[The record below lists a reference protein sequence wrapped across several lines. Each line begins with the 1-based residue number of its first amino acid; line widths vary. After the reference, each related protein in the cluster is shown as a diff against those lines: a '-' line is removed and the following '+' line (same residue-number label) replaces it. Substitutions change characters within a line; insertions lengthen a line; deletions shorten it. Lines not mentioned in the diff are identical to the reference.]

1 MKKYLDIERCKQ
13 KYAETFN
20 VGEDIVIQEKI
31 DGSNASIRYDEESGT
46 LKAFSRRLE
55 LNADNTLNGFW
66 DYVQTLNLDTFK
78 EILGSRYIVFG
89 EWMGAKHAIK
99 YPENVYGKFWMF
111 DVWDTQTEQ
120 YLPYEET
127 RSFYDKLIA
136 CGNEGNKFN
145 FVPVFYIGK
154 FESWEKTSELVG
166 RTEVGAEPAGEGI
179 ILKRQDYLDSKSSRL
194 PFYVKIVSE
203 QFSEV
208 HKSKKQKAIDPDK
221 MAVRAAEM
229 EKVATIVTPQR
240 IEKMMFKLIDEQ
252 IFPQDW
258 DEKNMKDISRVLPKR
273 IWEDIVKEEP
283 ETIQQCKNASK
294 IASQLVMKHIRTLL
308 NKKS

>member
-13 KYAETFN
+13 KYDETFN
-20 VGEDIVIQEKI
+20 VGEDIVVQEKI

-136 CGNEGNKFN
+136 CGNEENKFN

-166 RTEVGAEPAGEGI
+166 RTEVGAEPTGEGI
-179 ILKRQDYLDSKSSRL
+179 VIKRQNCLDSKSSRL

-208 HKSKKQKAIDPDK
+208 HKSKKQKAIDPEAIAK
-221 MAVRAAEM
+221 KEANLALA
-229 EKVATIVTPQR
+229 ATIVTPQR
-240 IEKMMFKLIDEQ
+240 VQKMIYKFIEDGLL
-252 IFPQDW
+252 PQDW
-258 DEKNMKDISRVLPKR
+258 DEHNLRDVSKILPNA
-273 IWEDIVKEEP
+273 IYQDCVKEEN
-283 ETIQQCKNASK
+283 ETVQQVEDFGKVAAKLSMSIVRDLIK
-294 IASQLVMKHIRTLL
+294 
-308 NKKS
+308 

>member
-55 LNADNTLNGFW
+55 LSADNTLNGFW
-66 DYVQTLNLDTFK
+66 DYVQTLNFDTFK

-127 RSFYDKLIA
+127 RGFYDKLIA
-136 CGNEGNKFN
+136 CGNEENKFN

-166 RTEVGAEPAGEGI
+166 RTEVGAEPTGEGI
-179 ILKRQDYLDSKSSRL
+179 VIKRQNCLDSKSSRL

-208 HKSKKQKAIDPDK
+208 HKSKKQKAIDPEAIAK
-221 MAVRAAEM
+221 KEANLALA
-229 EKVATIVTPQR
+229 ATIVTPQR
-240 IEKMMFKLIDEQ
+240 VQKMIYKFIEDGLL
-252 IFPQDW
+252 PQDW
-258 DEKNMKDISRVLPKR
+258 DEHNLKDISKILPNAIYK
-273 IWEDIVKEEP
+273 DCVKEEN
-283 ETIQQCKNASK
+283 ETVQQVEDFGKVAAKLSMSIVRDLIK
-294 IASQLVMKHIRTLL
+294 
-308 NKKS
+308 

>member
-136 CGNEGNKFN
+136 CGNERNKFN

-166 RTEVGAEPAGEGI
+166 RTEVGAEPSGEGI
-179 ILKRQDYLDSKSSRL
+179 VIKRQNCLDSKSSRL

-208 HKSKKQKAIDPDK
+208 HKSKKQKAIDPEAIAK
-221 MAVRAAEM
+221 KEANLALA
-229 EKVATIVTPQR
+229 ATIVTPQR
-240 IEKMMFKLIDEQ
+240 VQKMIYKFIEDGLL
-252 IFPQDW
+252 PQDW
-258 DEKNMKDISRVLPKR
+258 DEHNLKDISKILPR
-273 IWEDIVKEEP
+273 AIWEDCIKEENETVQQVEDFGKVAAKLSMSIVKDL
-283 ETIQQCKNASK
+283 IK
-294 IASQLVMKHIRTLL
+294 
-308 NKKS
+308 

>member
-13 KYAETFN
+13 KYAETFS

-136 CGNEGNKFN
+136 CGNEDNKFN

-166 RTEVGAEPAGEGI
+166 RTEVGAEPTGEGI
-179 ILKRQDYLDSKSSRL
+179 VIKRQNCLDSKSSRL

-208 HKSKKQKAIDPDK
+208 HKSKKQKVIDPEAIAK
-221 MAVRAAEM
+221 KEANLALA
-229 EKVATIVTPQR
+229 ATIVTPQR
-240 IEKMMFKLIDEQ
+240 VQKMIYKFIEDGLL
-252 IFPQDW
+252 PQDW
-258 DEKNMKDISRVLPKR
+258 DEHNLKDISKILPNAIYR
-273 IWEDIVKEEP
+273 DCVKEEN
-283 ETIQQCKNASK
+283 ETVQQVEDFGKVAAKLSMSIVRDLIK
-294 IASQLVMKHIRTLL
+294 
-308 NKKS
+308 

>member
-111 DVWDTQTEQ
+111 DVWDAQTEQ

-154 FESWEKTSELVG
+154 FESWEKISELVG
-166 RTEVGAEPAGEGI
+166 RTEVGAEPSGEGI
-179 ILKRQDYLDSKSSRL
+179 VIKRQNCLDSKSSRL

-208 HKSKKQKAIDPDK
+208 HKSKKQKVIDPEAIAK
-221 MAVRAAEM
+221 KEANLALA
-229 EKVATIVTPQR
+229 ATIVTPQR
-240 IEKMMFKLIDEQ
+240 VQKMIYKFIEDGLL
-252 IFPQDW
+252 PQDW
-258 DEKNMKDISRVLPKR
+258 DEHNLKDISKILPNAIYK
-273 IWEDIVKEEP
+273 DCVKEEN
-283 ETIQQCKNASK
+283 ETVQQVEDFGKVAAKLSMSIVK
-294 IASQLVMKHIRTLL
+294 DLIK
-308 NKKS
+308 

>member
-20 VGEDIVIQEKI
+20 VGENIVIQEKI
-31 DGSNASIRYDEESGT
+31 DGSNASICYDEESGT

-55 LNADNTLNGFW
+55 LNSENTLNGFW
-66 DYVQTLNLDTFK
+66 DYVQSLSVARFK
-78 EILGSRYIVFG
+78 EVLGSRYIIFG

-99 YPENVYGKFWMF
+99 YPEDVYGKFWMF

-127 RSFYDKLIA
+127 RGFYERLLGYDN
-136 CGNEGNKFN
+136 GQNKFK

-154 FESWEKTSELVG
+154 FESWGKAMELIG
-166 RTEVGAEPAGEGI
+166 KTEVGAEPAGEGI
-179 ILKRQDYLDSKSSRL
+179 ILKRQDCLDSKSSRL

-208 HKSKKQKAIDPDK
+208 HKSRKQKAIDP
-221 MAVRAAEM
+221 AAIAKKEANIALA
-229 EKVATIVTPQR
+229 ATIVTPQR
-240 IEKMMFKLIDEQ
+240 VQKMLYKFIEDGLL
-252 IFPQDW
+252 PQDW
-258 DEKNMKDISRVLPKR
+258 DEHNLKDVSKILPVA
-273 IWEDIVKEEP
+273 IYEDCVKEES
-283 ETIQQCKNASK
+283 ETVQQVEDFGKVAAKLSMSIVRDLIK
-294 IASQLVMKHIRTLL
+294 
-308 NKKS
+308 

>member
-111 DVWDTQTEQ
+111 DVWDTQAEQ

-136 CGNEGNKFN
+136 CGNEENKFN

-154 FESWEKTSELVG
+154 FESWEKILELVG
-166 RTEVGAEPAGEGI
+166 RTEVGAEQAGEGI
-179 ILKRQDYLDSKSSRL
+179 IIKRQNCLDSKSSRL

-208 HKSKKQKAIDPDK
+208 HKLKKQKAIDPEVVAK
-221 MAVRAAEM
+221 KEANLALA
-229 EKVATIVTPQR
+229 ATIVTPQR
-240 IEKMMFKLIDEQ
+240 VQKMIYKFIEDGLL
-252 IFPQDW
+252 PQDW
-258 DEKNMKDISRVLPKR
+258 DEHNLKDISKILPR
-273 IWEDIVKEEP
+273 AIYQDCVKEEN
-283 ETIQQCKNASK
+283 ETVQQVEDFGKVAAKLSMSIVK
-294 IASQLVMKHIRTLL
+294 DLIK
-308 NKKS
+308 

>member
-55 LNADNTLNGFW
+55 LSADNTLNGFW

-136 CGNEGNKFN
+136 CGNEDNKFN

-166 RTEVGAEPAGEGI
+166 RTEVGAEPTGEGI
-179 ILKRQDYLDSKSSRL
+179 VIKRQNCLDSKSSRL

-208 HKSKKQKAIDPDK
+208 HKSKKQRVIDPEAIAK
-221 MAVRAAEM
+221 KEANLALA
-229 EKVATIVTPQR
+229 ATIVTPQR
-240 IEKMMFKLIDEQ
+240 VQKMLYKFIEDGLL
-252 IFPQDW
+252 PQDW
-258 DEKNMKDISRVLPKR
+258 DEHNLKDISKILPNAIYR
-273 IWEDIVKEEP
+273 DCIKEEN
-283 ETIQQCKNASK
+283 ETVQQVEDFGKVAAKLSMSIVRDLIK
-294 IASQLVMKHIRTLL
+294 
-308 NKKS
+308 

>member
-20 VGEDIVIQEKI
+20 VGENIVIQEKI
-31 DGSNASIRYDEESGT
+31 DGSNASIRYDKESGT

-55 LNADNTLNGFW
+55 LNSENTLNGFW
-66 DYVQTLNLDTFK
+66 DYVQSLNTIAFK
-78 EILGSRYIVFG
+78 EVLGSRYIVFG

-99 YPENVYGKFWMF
+99 YPEDVYGKFWMF

-127 RSFYDKLIA
+127 RAFYGRLIA
-136 CGNEGNKFN
+136 CGNKEKKFN

-154 FESWEKTSELVG
+154 FESWEKTMELVG
-166 RTEVGAEPAGEGI
+166 KTEVGAEPSGEGI
-179 ILKRQDYLDSKSSRL
+179 VIKRQDCLDSKSSRL

-208 HKSKKQKAIDPDK
+208 HKSRKQKTIDP
-221 MAVRAAEM
+221 AAIAKKEANIALA
-229 EKVATIVTPQR
+229 ATIVTQQRVQKMLYKFIEDGLLPQN
-240 IEKMMFKLIDEQ
+240 
-252 IFPQDW
+252 W
-258 DEKNMKDISRVLPKR
+258 DEHNLKDISKILPNAIYR
-273 IWEDIVKEEP
+273 DCVKEES
-283 ETIQQCKNASK
+283 ETVQQIEDFGKVAAKLSMSIVRDLIK
-294 IASQLVMKHIRTLL
+294 
-308 NKKS
+308 

>member
-111 DVWDTQTEQ
+111 ELWDTQTEQ

-136 CGNEGNKFN
+136 CGNEDNKFN

-166 RTEVGAEPAGEGI
+166 RTEVGAEPTGEGI
-179 ILKRQDYLDSKSSRL
+179 VIKRQNYLDSKSSRL

-208 HKSKKQKAIDPDK
+208 HKSKKQKAIDPEAIAK
-221 MAVRAAEM
+221 KEANLALA
-229 EKVATIVTPQR
+229 ATIVTPQR
-240 IEKMMFKLIDEQ
+240 VQKMIYKFIEDGLL
-252 IFPQDW
+252 PQDW
-258 DEKNMKDISRVLPKR
+258 DEHNLKDISKILPNAIYR
-273 IWEDIVKEEP
+273 DCVKEEN
-283 ETIQQCKNASK
+283 ETVQQVEDFGKVAAKLSMSIVRDLIK
-294 IASQLVMKHIRTLL
+294 
-308 NKKS
+308 

>member
-55 LNADNTLNGFW
+55 LSADNTLNGFW

-166 RTEVGAEPAGEGI
+166 RTEVGAEPTGEGI
-179 ILKRQDYLDSKSSRL
+179 VIKRQNCLDSKSSRL

-208 HKSKKQKAIDPDK
+208 HKSKKQKAIDPETIAK
-221 MAVRAAEM
+221 KEANLALA
-229 EKVATIVTPQR
+229 ATIVTPQR
-240 IEKMMFKLIDEQ
+240 IQKMLYKFIEDGLL
-252 IFPQDW
+252 PQDW
-258 DEKNMKDISRVLPKR
+258 DEHNLKDISKILPNAIYK
-273 IWEDIVKEEP
+273 DCVKEEN
-283 ETIQQCKNASK
+283 ETVQQVEDFGKVAAKLSMSIVRDLIK
-294 IASQLVMKHIRTLL
+294 
-308 NKKS
+308 

>member
-78 EILGSRYIVFG
+78 EILSSRYIVFG

-136 CGNEGNKFN
+136 CGNEENKFN

-166 RTEVGAEPAGEGI
+166 RTEVGAEPTGEGI
-179 ILKRQDYLDSKSSRL
+179 VIKRQNCLDSKSSRL

-208 HKSKKQKAIDPDK
+208 HKSKKQKAIDPEAIAK
-221 MAVRAAEM
+221 KEANLALA
-229 EKVATIVTPQR
+229 ATIVTPQR
-240 IEKMMFKLIDEQ
+240 VQKMIYKFIEDGLL
-252 IFPQDW
+252 PQDW
-258 DEKNMKDISRVLPKR
+258 DEHNLKDISKILPNAIYK
-273 IWEDIVKEEP
+273 DCVKEEN
-283 ETIQQCKNASK
+283 ETVQQVEDFGKVAAKLSMSIVRDLIK
-294 IASQLVMKHIRTLL
+294 
-308 NKKS
+308 

>member
-166 RTEVGAEPAGEGI
+166 KTEVGAEPSGEGI
-179 ILKRQDYLDSKSSRL
+179 VIKRQNCLDSKSSRL

-208 HKSKKQKAIDPDK
+208 HKSKKQKAIDPEAIAK
-221 MAVRAAEM
+221 KEANLALA
-229 EKVATIVTPQR
+229 ATIVTPQR
-240 IEKMMFKLIDEQ
+240 VQKMIYKFIEDGLL
-252 IFPQDW
+252 PQDW
-258 DEKNMKDISRVLPKR
+258 DEHNLKDISKILPR
-273 IWEDIVKEEP
+273 AIWEDCVKEES
-283 ETIQQCKNASK
+283 ETVQQVEDFGKVAAKLSMSIVRDLIK
-294 IASQLVMKHIRTLL
+294 
-308 NKKS
+308 

>member
-55 LNADNTLNGFW
+55 LSADNTLNGFW
-66 DYVQTLNLDTFK
+66 DYVQTLNLNTFK

-136 CGNEGNKFN
+136 CGNEDNKFN

-166 RTEVGAEPAGEGI
+166 RTEVGAEPTGEGI
-179 ILKRQDYLDSKSSRL
+179 VIKRQNCLDSKSSRL

-208 HKSKKQKAIDPDK
+208 HKSKKQKAIDPEAIAK
-221 MAVRAAEM
+221 KEANLALA
-229 EKVATIVTPQR
+229 ATIVTPQR
-240 IEKMMFKLIDEQ
+240 VQKMLYKFIEDGLL
-252 IFPQDW
+252 PQDW
-258 DEKNMKDISRVLPKR
+258 DEHNLKDISKILPNAIYR
-273 IWEDIVKEEP
+273 DCVKEES
-283 ETIQQCKNASK
+283 ETVQQVEDFGKVAAKLSMSIVRDLIK
-294 IASQLVMKHIRTLL
+294 
-308 NKKS
+308 

>member
-111 DVWDTQTEQ
+111 DIWDTQTEQ
-120 YLPYEET
+120 YLPYKET

-136 CGNEGNKFN
+136 CDDEENKFN

-166 RTEVGAEPAGEGI
+166 RTEVGAEPTGEGI
-179 ILKRQDYLDSKSSRL
+179 VIKRQNCLDSKSSRL

-208 HKSKKQKAIDPDK
+208 HKSKKQKAIDPEAIAK
-221 MAVRAAEM
+221 KEANLALA
-229 EKVATIVTPQR
+229 ATIVTPQR
-240 IEKMMFKLIDEQ
+240 VQKMIYKFIEDGLL
-252 IFPQDW
+252 PQDW
-258 DEKNMKDISRVLPKR
+258 DEHNLKDISKILPNAIYK
-273 IWEDIVKEEP
+273 DCVKEEN
-283 ETIQQCKNASK
+283 ETVQQVEDFGKVAAKLSMSIVRDLIK
-294 IASQLVMKHIRTLL
+294 
-308 NKKS
+308 

>member
-55 LNADNTLNGFW
+55 LSADNTLNGFW

-111 DVWDTQTEQ
+111 DVWDAQTEQ

-136 CGNEGNKFN
+136 CGNEDNKFN

-166 RTEVGAEPAGEGI
+166 RTEVGAEPTGEGI
-179 ILKRQDYLDSKSSRL
+179 VIKRQNCLDSKSSRL

-208 HKSKKQKAIDPDK
+208 HKSKKQKAIDPEAIAK
-221 MAVRAAEM
+221 KEANLALA
-229 EKVATIVTPQR
+229 ATIVTPQR
-240 IEKMMFKLIDEQ
+240 VQKMIYKFIEDGLL
-252 IFPQDW
+252 PQDW
-258 DEKNMKDISRVLPKR
+258 DEHNLKDISKILPNAIYR
-273 IWEDIVKEEP
+273 DCVKEEN
-283 ETIQQCKNASK
+283 ETVQQVEDFGKVAAKLSMSIVRDLIK
-294 IASQLVMKHIRTLL
+294 
-308 NKKS
+308 

>member
-78 EILGSRYIVFG
+78 EILGSRYIIFG

-166 RTEVGAEPAGEGI
+166 RTEVGAEPTGEGI
-179 ILKRQDYLDSKSSRL
+179 VIKRQNCLDSKSSRL

-208 HKSKKQKAIDPDK
+208 HKSKKQKAIDPEAIAK
-221 MAVRAAEM
+221 KEANLALA
-229 EKVATIVTPQR
+229 ATIVTPQR
-240 IEKMMFKLIDEQ
+240 VQKMIYKFIEDGLL
-252 IFPQDW
+252 PQDW
-258 DEKNMKDISRVLPKR
+258 DEHNLKDISKILPNAIYR
-273 IWEDIVKEEP
+273 DCVKEES
-283 ETIQQCKNASK
+283 ETVQQVEDFGKVAAKLSMSIVRDLIK
-294 IASQLVMKHIRTLL
+294 
-308 NKKS
+308 

>member
-55 LNADNTLNGFW
+55 LSADNTLNGFW

-136 CGNEGNKFN
+136 CGNEENKFN

-154 FESWEKTSELVG
+154 FESWEKTLELVG

-179 ILKRQDYLDSKSSRL
+179 ILKRQNCLDSKSSRL

-208 HKSKKQKAIDPDK
+208 HKSKKQKAIDPEAIAK
-221 MAVRAAEM
+221 KEANIALA
-229 EKVATIVTPQR
+229 ATIVTPQR
-240 IEKMMFKLIDEQ
+240 VQKMIYKFIEDGLL
-252 IFPQDW
+252 PQDW
-258 DEKNMKDISRVLPKR
+258 DEHNLKDISKILPR
-273 IWEDIVKEEP
+273 AIWEDCIKEEN
-283 ETIQQCKNASK
+283 ETVQQVEDFGK
-294 IASQLVMKHIRTLL
+294 IAAKLSMSIVRDLIK
-308 NKKS
+308 

>member
-55 LNADNTLNGFW
+55 LSADNTLNGFW
-66 DYVQTLNLDTFK
+66 DYVQTLNLNTFK

-136 CGNEGNKFN
+136 CGNEENKFN

-154 FESWEKTSELVG
+154 FKSWEKTSELVG
-166 RTEVGAEPAGEGI
+166 RTEVGAEPSGEGI
-179 ILKRQDYLDSKSSRL
+179 VIKRQNCLDSKSSRL

-208 HKSKKQKAIDPDK
+208 HKSKKQKAIDPEAIAK
-221 MAVRAAEM
+221 KEENLALA
-229 EKVATIVTPQR
+229 ATIVTPQR
-240 IEKMMFKLIDEQ
+240 IQKMIYKFIEDGLL
-252 IFPQDW
+252 PQDW
-258 DEKNMKDISRVLPKR
+258 DEHNLKDISKILPNAIYK
-273 IWEDIVKEEP
+273 DCVKEEN
-283 ETIQQCKNASK
+283 ETVQQVEDFGKVAAKLSMSIVRDLIK
-294 IASQLVMKHIRTLL
+294 
-308 NKKS
+308 

>member
-46 LKAFSRRLE
+46 LKSFSRRLE
-55 LNADNTLNGFW
+55 LSADNTLNGFW

-136 CGNEGNKFN
+136 CGNEENKFN

-154 FESWEKTSELVG
+154 FESWEKTLELVG
-166 RTEVGAEPAGEGI
+166 RTEVGAEPTGEGI
-179 ILKRQDYLDSKSSRL
+179 VIKRQNCLDSKSSRL

-208 HKSKKQKAIDPDK
+208 HKSKKQKAIDPEAIAK
-221 MAVRAAEM
+221 KEANLALA
-229 EKVATIVTPQR
+229 ATIVTPQR
-240 IEKMMFKLIDEQ
+240 VQKMIYKFIEDGLL
-252 IFPQDW
+252 PQDW
-258 DEKNMKDISRVLPKR
+258 DEHNLKDISKILPNAIYK
-273 IWEDIVKEEP
+273 DCVKEEN
-283 ETIQQCKNASK
+283 ETVQQVEDFGKVAAKLSMSIVRDLIK
-294 IASQLVMKHIRTLL
+294 
-308 NKKS
+308 

>member
-66 DYVQTLNLDTFK
+66 DYVQTLNLDIFK
-78 EILGSRYIVFG
+78 KILGSRYIVFG

-111 DVWDTQTEQ
+111 DIWDTQTEQ

-136 CGNEGNKFN
+136 CGNEDNKFN

-166 RTEVGAEPAGEGI
+166 RTEVGAEPTGEGI
-179 ILKRQDYLDSKSSRL
+179 VIKRQNYLDSKSSRL

-208 HKSKKQKAIDPDK
+208 HKSKKQKAIDPEAIAK
-221 MAVRAAEM
+221 KEANLALA
-229 EKVATIVTPQR
+229 ATIVTPQR
-240 IEKMMFKLIDEQ
+240 VQKMIYKFIEDGLL
-252 IFPQDW
+252 PQDW
-258 DEKNMKDISRVLPKR
+258 DEHNLKDISKILPNAIYK
-273 IWEDIVKEEP
+273 DCVKEEN
-283 ETIQQCKNASK
+283 ETVQQVEDFGKVAAKLSMSIVRDLIK
-294 IASQLVMKHIRTLL
+294 
-308 NKKS
+308 

>member
-55 LNADNTLNGFW
+55 LSADNTLNGFW

-127 RSFYDKLIA
+127 RNFYDKLIA
-136 CGNEGNKFN
+136 CGNEDNKFN

-166 RTEVGAEPAGEGI
+166 RTEVGAEPTGEGI
-179 ILKRQDYLDSKSSRL
+179 VIKRQNCLDSKSSRL

-208 HKSKKQKAIDPDK
+208 HKSKKQKAIDPEAIAK
-221 MAVRAAEM
+221 KEANLALA
-229 EKVATIVTPQR
+229 ATIVTPQR
-240 IEKMMFKLIDEQ
+240 VQKMIYKFIEDGLL
-252 IFPQDW
+252 PQDW
-258 DEKNMKDISRVLPKR
+258 DEHNLKDISKILPNAIYK
-273 IWEDIVKEEP
+273 DCVKEEN
-283 ETIQQCKNASK
+283 ETVQQVEDFGKVAAKLSMSIVRDLIK
-294 IASQLVMKHIRTLL
+294 
-308 NKKS
+308 

>member
-1 MKKYLDIERCKQ
+1 MKKYVDIERCKQ

-55 LNADNTLNGFW
+55 LSADNTLNGFW

-136 CGNEGNKFN
+136 CGNEDNKFN

-166 RTEVGAEPAGEGI
+166 RTEVGAEPTGEGI
-179 ILKRQDYLDSKSSRL
+179 VIKRQNCLDSKSSRL

-208 HKSKKQKAIDPDK
+208 HKSKKQRVIDPEAIAK
-221 MAVRAAEM
+221 KEANLALA
-229 EKVATIVTPQR
+229 ATIVTPQR
-240 IEKMMFKLIDEQ
+240 VQKMIYKFIEDGLL
-252 IFPQDW
+252 PQDW
-258 DEKNMKDISRVLPKR
+258 DEHNLKDISKILPNAIYK
-273 IWEDIVKEEP
+273 DCVKEEN
-283 ETIQQCKNASK
+283 ETVQQVEDFGKVAAKLSMSIVRDLIK
-294 IASQLVMKHIRTLL
+294 
-308 NKKS
+308 

>member
-20 VGEDIVIQEKI
+20 VGEDIVVQEKI

-55 LNADNTLNGFW
+55 LSADNTLNGFW
-66 DYVQTLNLDTFK
+66 DYVQTLSLDTFK

-136 CGNEGNKFN
+136 CGNEDNRFN

-166 RTEVGAEPAGEGI
+166 RTEVGAEPTGEGI
-179 ILKRQDYLDSKSSRL
+179 VIKRQNCLDSKSSRL

-208 HKSKKQKAIDPDK
+208 HKSKKQKAIDPEAIARK
-221 MAVRAAEM
+221 EANLALA
-229 EKVATIVTPQR
+229 ATIVTPQR
-240 IEKMMFKLIDEQ
+240 VQKMIYKFIEDGLL
-252 IFPQDW
+252 PQDW
-258 DEKNMKDISRVLPKR
+258 DEHNFRDISKILPNA
-273 IWEDIVKEEP
+273 IYQDCVKEES
-283 ETIQQCKNASK
+283 ETVQQVEDFGKVSAKLSMSIVK
-294 IASQLVMKHIRTLL
+294 DLIK
-308 NKKS
+308 

>member
-20 VGEDIVIQEKI
+20 VGENIVIQEKI

-55 LNADNTLNGFW
+55 LNSENTLNGFW
-66 DYVQTLNLDTFK
+66 DYVQSLNTIAFK
-78 EILGSRYIVFG
+78 EVLGSRYIVFG

-99 YPENVYGKFWMF
+99 YPEDVYGKFWMF
-111 DVWDTQTEQ
+111 DIWDTQTEQ

-127 RSFYDKLIA
+127 RAFYGRLIA
-136 CGNEGNKFN
+136 CGNKEKKFN

-154 FESWEKTSELVG
+154 FESWEKAMELVG
-166 RTEVGAEPAGEGI
+166 KTEVGAEPSGEGI
-179 ILKRQDYLDSKSSRL
+179 VIKRQDYLDSKSSRL

-208 HKSKKQKAIDPDK
+208 HKSKKQKAIDP
-221 MAVRAAEM
+221 AAIAKKEANIALA
-229 EKVATIVTPQR
+229 ATIVTQQR
-240 IEKMMFKLIDEQ
+240 VQKMLYKFIEDGLL
-252 IFPQDW
+252 PQDW
-258 DEKNMKDISRVLPKR
+258 DEHNLKDISKILPNAIYR
-273 IWEDIVKEEP
+273 DCIKEES
-283 ETIQQCKNASK
+283 ETVQQIEDFGKVAAKLSMSIVRDLIK
-294 IASQLVMKHIRTLL
+294 
-308 NKKS
+308 

>member
-20 VGEDIVIQEKI
+20 VGEEIVIQEKI

-127 RSFYDKLIA
+127 RSFYNKLIA
-136 CGNEGNKFN
+136 CGNEDNKFN

-166 RTEVGAEPAGEGI
+166 RTEVGAEPTGEGI
-179 ILKRQDYLDSKSSRL
+179 VIKRQNCLDSKSSRL

-208 HKSKKQKAIDPDK
+208 HKSKKQKAIDPEAIAK
-221 MAVRAAEM
+221 KEANLALA
-229 EKVATIVTPQR
+229 ATIVTPQR
-240 IEKMMFKLIDEQ
+240 VQKMLYKFIEDGLL
-252 IFPQDW
+252 PQDW
-258 DEKNMKDISRVLPKR
+258 DEHNLKDISKILPNAIYK
-273 IWEDIVKEEP
+273 DCVKEEN
-283 ETIQQCKNASK
+283 ETVQQVEDFGKVAAKLSMSIVK
-294 IASQLVMKHIRTLL
+294 DLIK
-308 NKKS
+308 

>member
-66 DYVQTLNLDTFK
+66 DYVQTFNLDTFK

-111 DVWDTQTEQ
+111 DVWDTQIEQ

-136 CGNEGNKFN
+136 CGNEENKFN

-166 RTEVGAEPAGEGI
+166 KTEVGAEPTGEGI
-179 ILKRQDYLDSKSSRL
+179 VIKRQNCLDSKSSRL

-208 HKSKKQKAIDPDK
+208 HKSRKQKVIDPEAIAK
-221 MAVRAAEM
+221 KEANLALA
-229 EKVATIVTPQR
+229 ATIVTPQR
-240 IEKMMFKLIDEQ
+240 VQKMIYKFIEDGLL
-252 IFPQDW
+252 PQDW
-258 DEKNMKDISRVLPKR
+258 DEHNLKDISKILPNAIYK
-273 IWEDIVKEEP
+273 DCVKEEN
-283 ETIQQCKNASK
+283 ETVQQVEDFGKVAAKLSMSIVRDLIK
-294 IASQLVMKHIRTLL
+294 
-308 NKKS
+308 

>member
-55 LNADNTLNGFW
+55 LNVDNTLNGFW

-136 CGNEGNKFN
+136 CGNEENKFN

-166 RTEVGAEPAGEGI
+166 RTEVGAEPTGEGI
-179 ILKRQDYLDSKSSRL
+179 VIKRQNCLDSKSSRL

-208 HKSKKQKAIDPDK
+208 HKSRKQKAIDP
-221 MAVRAAEM
+221 AAIAKKEAN
-229 EKVATIVTPQR
+229 VALAATIVTQQR
-240 IEKMMFKLIDEQ
+240 VQKMLYKFIEDGLL
-252 IFPQDW
+252 PQDW
-258 DEKNMKDISRVLPKR
+258 DEHNLKDISKILPNAIYK
-273 IWEDIVKEEP
+273 DCVKEES
-283 ETIQQCKNASK
+283 ETVQQVEDFGKVAAKLSMSIVRDLIK
-294 IASQLVMKHIRTLL
+294 
-308 NKKS
+308 

>member
-20 VGEDIVIQEKI
+20 VGEKIVIQEKI

-55 LNADNTLNGFW
+55 LNSENTLNGFW
-66 DYVQTLNLDTFK
+66 DYVQSLNTIAFK
-78 EILGSRYIVFG
+78 EVLGSRYIVFG

-99 YPENVYGKFWMF
+99 YPEDVYGKFWMF

-127 RSFYDKLIA
+127 RAFYGRLIA
-136 CGNEGNKFN
+136 CGNKGKKFN

-154 FESWEKTSELVG
+154 FESWEKTMELVG
-166 RTEVGAEPAGEGI
+166 KTEVGAEPSGEGI
-179 ILKRQDYLDSKSSRL
+179 VIKRQDCLDSKSSRL

-208 HKSKKQKAIDPDK
+208 HKSRKQKAIDP
-221 MAVRAAEM
+221 AAIAKKEANIALA
-229 EKVATIVTPQR
+229 ATIVTQQR
-240 IEKMMFKLIDEQ
+240 VQKMLYKFIEDGLL
-252 IFPQDW
+252 PQDW
-258 DEKNMKDISRVLPKR
+258 DEHNLKDISKILPNAIYR
-273 IWEDIVKEEP
+273 DCVKEES
-283 ETIQQCKNASK
+283 ETVQQIEDFGKVAAKLSMSIVRDLIK
-294 IASQLVMKHIRTLL
+294 
-308 NKKS
+308 

>member
-55 LNADNTLNGFW
+55 LSADNTLNGFW

-136 CGNEGNKFN
+136 CGNEENKFN

-166 RTEVGAEPAGEGI
+166 RTEVGAEQAGEGI
-179 ILKRQDYLDSKSSRL
+179 IIKRQNCLDSKSSRL

-208 HKSKKQKAIDPDK
+208 HKSRKQKAIDPEAIAK
-221 MAVRAAEM
+221 KEANLALA
-229 EKVATIVTPQR
+229 ATIVTPQR
-240 IEKMMFKLIDEQ
+240 VQKMLYKFIEDGLL
-252 IFPQDW
+252 PQDW
-258 DEKNMKDISRVLPKR
+258 DEHNLRDISKILPGA
-273 IWEDIVKEEP
+273 IYQDCVKEEN
-283 ETIQQCKNASK
+283 EIVQQVEDFGKVSAKLSMSIVK
-294 IASQLVMKHIRTLL
+294 DLIK
-308 NKKS
+308 

>member
-20 VGEDIVIQEKI
+20 VGEEIVIQEKI

-136 CGNEGNKFN
+136 CGNEDNKFN

-166 RTEVGAEPAGEGI
+166 RTEVGAEPTGEGI
-179 ILKRQDYLDSKSSRL
+179 VIKRQNCLDSKSLRL

-208 HKSKKQKAIDPDK
+208 HKSRKQKAIDPEAIAK
-221 MAVRAAEM
+221 KEANLALA
-229 EKVATIVTPQR
+229 ATIVTPQR
-240 IEKMMFKLIDEQ
+240 VQKMIYKFIEDGLL
-252 IFPQDW
+252 PQDW
-258 DEKNMKDISRVLPKR
+258 DEYNLKDISKILPNAIYK
-273 IWEDIVKEEP
+273 DCVKEEN
-283 ETIQQCKNASK
+283 ETVQQVEDFGKVAAKLSMSIVRDLIK
-294 IASQLVMKHIRTLL
+294 
-308 NKKS
+308 

>member
-31 DGSNASIRYDEESGT
+31 DGSNASICYDEESGT

-55 LNADNTLNGFW
+55 LNAGNTLNGFW

-136 CGNEGNKFN
+136 CGNEDNKFN

-166 RTEVGAEPAGEGI
+166 RTEVGAEPTGEGI
-179 ILKRQDYLDSKSSRL
+179 VIKRQNYLDSKSSRL

-208 HKSKKQKAIDPDK
+208 HKSKKQRAIDPEAIAK
-221 MAVRAAEM
+221 KEANLALA
-229 EKVATIVTPQR
+229 ATIVTPQR
-240 IEKMMFKLIDEQ
+240 VQKMIYKFIEDGLL
-252 IFPQDW
+252 PQDW
-258 DEKNMKDISRVLPKR
+258 DEHNLKDISKILPNAIYKGC
-273 IWEDIVKEEP
+273 VKE
-283 ETIQQCKNASK
+283 
-294 IASQLVMKHIRTLL
+294 
-308 NKKS
+308 

>member
-66 DYVQTLNLDTFK
+66 DYVQTLNFDTFK

-136 CGNEGNKFN
+136 CGNEDNKFN

-166 RTEVGAEPAGEGI
+166 RTEVGAEPTGEGI
-179 ILKRQDYLDSKSSRL
+179 VIKRQNCLDSKSSRL

-208 HKSKKQKAIDPDK
+208 HKSKKQKAIDPEAIAK
-221 MAVRAAEM
+221 KEANLALA
-229 EKVATIVTPQR
+229 ATIVTPQR
-240 IEKMMFKLIDEQ
+240 VQKMLYKFIEDGLL
-252 IFPQDW
+252 PQDW
-258 DEKNMKDISRVLPKR
+258 DEHNLKDISKILPNAIYK
-273 IWEDIVKEEP
+273 DCVKEEN
-283 ETIQQCKNASK
+283 ETVQQVEDFGKVAAKLSMSIVRDLIK
-294 IASQLVMKHIRTLL
+294 
-308 NKKS
+308 

>member
-136 CGNEGNKFN
+136 CGNEENKFN

-166 RTEVGAEPAGEGI
+166 RTEVGAEPTGEGI
-179 ILKRQDYLDSKSSRL
+179 VIKRQNCLDSKSSRL

-208 HKSKKQKAIDPDK
+208 HKSKKQKAIDPEAIAK
-221 MAVRAAEM
+221 KEANLALA
-229 EKVATIVTPQR
+229 ATIVTPQR
-240 IEKMMFKLIDEQ
+240 VQKMLYKFIEDGLL
-252 IFPQDW
+252 PQDW
-258 DEKNMKDISRVLPKR
+258 DEHNLKDISKILPNAIYK
-273 IWEDIVKEEP
+273 DCVKEEN
-283 ETIQQCKNASK
+283 ETVQQVEDFGKVAAKLSMSIVRDLIK
-294 IASQLVMKHIRTLL
+294 
-308 NKKS
+308 

>member
-20 VGEDIVIQEKI
+20 VGENIVIQEKI

-55 LNADNTLNGFW
+55 LNSENTLNGFW
-66 DYVQTLNLDTFK
+66 DYVQSLNTIAFK
-78 EILGSRYIVFG
+78 EVLGSRYIVFG

-99 YPENVYGKFWMF
+99 YPEDVYGKFWMF

-127 RSFYDKLIA
+127 RAFYGRLIA
-136 CGNEGNKFN
+136 CGNKGKKFN
-145 FVPVFYIGK
+145 FVPVFYVGK
-154 FESWEKTSELVG
+154 FESWEKAMELVG
-166 RTEVGAEPAGEGI
+166 KTEVGAEPSGEGI
-179 ILKRQDYLDSKSSRL
+179 VIKRQDCLDSKSSRL

-208 HKSKKQKAIDPDK
+208 HKSRKQKTIDP
-221 MAVRAAEM
+221 AAIAKKEANIALA
-229 EKVATIVTPQR
+229 ATIVTQQR
-240 IEKMMFKLIDEQ
+240 VQKMLYKFIEDGLL
-252 IFPQDW
+252 PQDW
-258 DEKNMKDISRVLPKR
+258 DEHNLKDISKILPNAIYR
-273 IWEDIVKEEP
+273 DCVKEEN
-283 ETIQQCKNASK
+283 ETVQQVEDFGKVAAKLSMSIVRDLIK
-294 IASQLVMKHIRTLL
+294 
-308 NKKS
+308 

>member
-1 MKKYLDIERCKQ
+1 MKRYLDIERCKQ

-55 LNADNTLNGFW
+55 LSADNTLNGFW

-78 EILGSRYIVFG
+78 EILGSRYIIFG

-136 CGNEGNKFN
+136 CGNEENKFN

-166 RTEVGAEPAGEGI
+166 RTEIGAEPTGEGI
-179 ILKRQDYLDSKSSRL
+179 VIKRQNCLDSKSSRL

-208 HKSKKQKAIDPDK
+208 HKSKKQKAIDPEAIAK
-221 MAVRAAEM
+221 KEANLALA
-229 EKVATIVTPQR
+229 ATIVTPQR
-240 IEKMMFKLIDEQ
+240 VQKMIYKFIEDGLL
-252 IFPQDW
+252 PQDW
-258 DEKNMKDISRVLPKR
+258 DEHNLKDISKILPNAIYK
-273 IWEDIVKEEP
+273 DCVKEEN
-283 ETIQQCKNASK
+283 ETVQQVEDFGKVAAKLSMSIVRDLIK
-294 IASQLVMKHIRTLL
+294 
-308 NKKS
+308 